1 MSKLEESEDEK
12 SYICFNCLI
21 SICHASNEDNSS
33 KKTSKYIMRKENF
46 SNFLV
51 LRQINKLK
59 YNYLN
64 ISDSLFYIRD
74 IEECISIFGNNPT
87 DNENTTFSKETH
99 FFKKSRL
106 NENSKFILQHMISG
120 KFVSCI
126 MNIKNNKITLK
137 LVNDVE
143 NAYPFSLELI
153 NKRRNSKGILRF
165 DQNFYL
171 NSYVQEDN
179 MNYYLGEEIYNER
192 KEKAEINIFDQI
204 EKDSGN
210 SNINVNN
217 KPDYNEIFMNR
228 KPNYELYL
236 INQSDILTNTGKIYT
251 GHLINILFT
260 KKDPKKEEIM
270 MLCLKEKSGYR
281 INNLVDKGNKKV
293 KPNINFKKDKNEE
306 IDKNKYEVSA
316 CVYKKELYEQAIN
329 NAFWIIEDDRFVC
342 KGSLN
347 IKPICIQENF
357 RIKNALTGFYL
368 DIKQKGQKFKG
379 VNKIIS
385 QIFIE
390 SENYEYEFCLT
401 DGHSLEEK
409 YFFPNNFR
417 LFHHFINDEST
428 FIVNNGKYIL
438 KGVFQNLNKQE
449 VFEQE
454 VENEKI
460 YFIDTDNYYLPISLE
475 VGKSSGNVNILY
487 PKFIYII
494 KQKNENKRIINIY

>member
-1 MSKLEESEDEK
+1 
-12 SYICFNCLI
+12 
-21 SICHASNEDNSS
+21 
-33 KKTSKYIMRKENF
+33 
-46 SNFLV
+46 
-51 LRQINKLK
+51 
-59 YNYLN
+59 
-64 ISDSLFYIRD
+64 
-74 IEECISIFGNNPT
+74 
-87 DNENTTFSKETH
+87 
-99 FFKKSRL
+99 
-106 NENSKFILQHMISG
+106 MISG

-192 KEKAEINIFDQI
+192 KEKDEINIFDQI

-217 KPDYNEIFMNR
+217 NPDYNEIFMNR

-260 KKDPKKEEIM
+260 KKDPRKEEIM

-316 CVYKKELYEQAIN
+316 CFYKKELYEQAIN

-409 YFFPNNFR
+409 YFFLIISDYF
-417 LFHHFINDEST
+417 T
-428 FIVNNGKYIL
+428 IL
-438 KGVFQNLNKQE
+438 
-449 VFEQE
+449 
-454 VENEKI
+454 
-460 YFIDTDNYYLPISLE
+460 
-475 VGKSSGNVNILY
+475 
-487 PKFIYII
+487 
-494 KQKNENKRIINIY
+494 

>member
-192 KEKAEINIFDQI
+192 KEKDEINIFDQI

-260 KKDPKKEEIM
+260 KKDPRKEEIM

-293 KPNINFKKDKNEE
+293 KSNINFKKDKNEE

-401 DGHSLEEK
+401 DGHSL
-409 YFFPNNFR
+409 
-417 LFHHFINDEST
+417 
-428 FIVNNGKYIL
+428 
-438 KGVFQNLNKQE
+438 
-449 VFEQE
+449 
-454 VENEKI
+454 
-460 YFIDTDNYYLPISLE
+460 
-475 VGKSSGNVNILY
+475 
-487 PKFIYII
+487 
-494 KQKNENKRIINIY
+494 